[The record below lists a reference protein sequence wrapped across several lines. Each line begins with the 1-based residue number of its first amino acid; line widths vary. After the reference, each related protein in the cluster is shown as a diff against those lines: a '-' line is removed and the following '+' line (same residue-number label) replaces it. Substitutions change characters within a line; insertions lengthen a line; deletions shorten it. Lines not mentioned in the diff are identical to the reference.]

1 MEERKISRPKEDQ
14 TRVNKKIRAR
24 EIKLI
29 GPEGEQL
36 GVFMVED
43 AIKKAEALGLDL
55 VEVAGG
61 STPPVC
67 KIMDYGRHKF
77 EQRKKTTK
85 KGHVATLKEVKLR
98 PSTDEHD
105 LEVKI
110 RKAREF
116 LIDGDKLKITVMFR
130 GREMVHRS
138 QGFEQLERVKEMLG
152 NLAAVETP
160 AKMEGRFLAMILVP
174 NKEGVTQAKRE
185 LDAQAKQ
192 ARGEAKL
199 DESSPEDR
207 ETAEHEEQL
216 RRKHEEKARLKAEKA
231 AKAAEEMFRI

>member
-1 MEERKISRPKEDQ
+1 M
-14 TRVNKKIRAR
+14 A
-24 EIKLI
+24 
-29 GPEGEQL
+29 
-36 GVFMVED
+36 ED

-55 VEVAGG
+55 VEVASG

-77 EQRKKTTK
+77 EQRKKTGK

-152 NLAAVETP
+152 NLATVETP
-160 AKMEGRFLAMILVP
+160 AKMEGRFLALILVP
-174 NKEGVTQAKRE
+174 NKDGVTQAKRE
-185 LDAQAKQ
+185 LEAQAKQ
-192 ARGEAKL
+192 ARGETKAEAPSEEASDAAK
-199 DESSPEDR
+199 
-207 ETAEHEEQL
+207 HEEEL
-216 RRKHEEKARLKAEKA
+216 RLKQEEKARIKAERA